1 MLRAARVD
9 LASRYGY
16 IFRHTVDFSNT
27 LFNLATVLVAG
38 IIGGE
43 LVSRLRLPKVTGWI
57 GTGILLRSLGL
68 PGLGPDDLS
77 RYSPFSDAVLGYIAF
92 TVGAALHIPSLRNAG
107 KRLGLLLLGEA
118 TITPLIVIGS
128 LLFVGGLDLT
138 TSLILGAIAIAG
150 APGTT
155 VLVAQEA
162 RARGILTQTLIAAV
176 ALIDMVAVAVFAFVL
191 SFLKGSEDGLTN
203 WGQAFSAVG
212 LEFMWASVVGVGA
225 AIGCIALSSS
235 IIGPAFLGPLMVVVI
250 LGSWGAAQIVG
261 VSSIMACTFAGIA
274 LSNFRH
280 ETVRS
285 AEAYLKNIGGVLF
298 AGFFTLA
305 GMRLDF
311 GLVPPLIGLV
321 VLFFAARLIGKSL
334 SAFTA
339 MSVAGMPDA
348 IRRYL
353 GLALLPHGGVAVGL
367 IFLVQQNEALAQYAD
382 TVTTVGLAALA
393 INQLLGP
400 SATRF
405 AIGKA
410 GEASKDRP
418 RLLDFL
424 LEPHIITNLHARDK
438 KQAFEQLVARLYA
451 TNKDMPMTQAEFMQQ
466 LLDRESTMSTSFGKG
481 LMIPHLSIEKG
492 QQIRG
497 VLGLS
502 DKGLMLDGANRKPVH
517 AILLLATPATD
528 RARHLEVLAAFATAI
543 TKDGNMREQLYHARS
558 PAHAYDV
565 IHADDAVDM
574 NYFLDEA
581 IEHAMEDS
589 SAEINLGSD
598 ASQSRT
604 GASP

>member
-1 MLRAARVD
+1 M
-9 LASRYGY
+9 
-16 IFRHTVDFSNT
+16 DFSNT

-38 IIGGE
+38 IVGGE

-57 GTGILLRSLGL
+57 GTGIMLRSLGL
-68 PGLGPDDLS
+68 PGLEPQDLS
-77 RYSPFSDAVLGYIAF
+77 RFSPFSDAVLGYIAF
-92 TVGAALHIPSLRNAG
+92 TVGAALHLPSLRNAG

-118 TITPLIVIGS
+118 AITPVVVIGA
-128 LLFVGGLDLT
+128 LLVANVELT
-138 TSLILGAIAIAG
+138 TSLLLGAIAIAG

-191 SFLKGSEDGLTN
+191 SFLRGTEEGLTN
-203 WGQAFSAVG
+203 WGQAFTDVG
-212 LEFMWASVVGVGA
+212 LEFAWSGFVGLLA
-225 AIGCIALSSS
+225 AVMCIALSSS
-235 IIGPAFLGPLMVVVI
+235 IVGPAFLGPLMVVVI
-250 LGSWGAAQIVG
+250 LGSWGGAKIVG

-274 LSNFRH
+274 LSNLRH
-280 ETVRS
+280 STVRS

-321 VLFFAARLIGKSL
+321 LLFFAARLIGKSL

-339 MSVAGMPDA
+339 MSIAGMPDA

-367 IFLVQQNEALAQYAD
+367 ILLVQQNPELSEYAD
-382 TVTTVGLAALA
+382 TVTTIGLAALA

-424 LEPHIITNLHARDK
+424 REPHIITNLHATNK
-438 KQAFEQLVARLYA
+438 EQAFGQLVGRLYA
-451 TNKDMPMTQAEFMQQ
+451 TNKDMPIPQAEFMEK
-466 LLDRESTMSTSFGKG
+466 LMERESSMSTTFGRG
-481 LMIPHLSIEKG
+481 LMIPHLGMESG

-502 DKGLMLDGANRKPVH
+502 SKGLNLGASDGKPVH
-517 AILLLATPATD
+517 AILLLATPVTD

-543 TKDGNMREQLYHARS
+543 TKDTNMRAQLYHARS

-581 IEHAMEDS
+581 IERAMES
-589 SAEINLGSD
+589 STSD
-598 ASQSRT
+598 VDMRT
-604 GASP
+604 VEVQRDNNAPR